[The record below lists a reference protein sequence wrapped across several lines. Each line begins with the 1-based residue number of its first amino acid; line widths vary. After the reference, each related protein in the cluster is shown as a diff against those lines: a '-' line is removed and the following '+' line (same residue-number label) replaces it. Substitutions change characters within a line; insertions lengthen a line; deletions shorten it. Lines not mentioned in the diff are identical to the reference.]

1 VANSCTHGHMAAHY
15 EAGETDETVQ
25 LIPCHPGEDAP
36 VSIFTLKRWFA
47 GFLWLR

>member
-1 VANSCTHGHMAAHY
+1 MAAHY

-25 LIPCHPGEDAP
+25 LIPGHPGEDAP

-47 GFLWLR
+47 GFAWLR